1 MMIRICCFAC
11 ILFLGITSF
20 AQDTPVVN
28 RLMIEKK
35 KSFNLFN
42 GTKTQSILKF
52 EQLKQMK
59 GRVVSKEEEK
69 KQDAVASI
77 DRLFGEYI
85 DPKEEV
91 GDTLRLRGASKYDS
105 RIETGRLNPDK
116 PEEKKIIANT
126 LAVGIVIERDKIHA
140 ISPTDFQLDVSIT
153 LGKRYK
159 LCPGEAFANQPA
171 IGIGTAFIVGENQM
185 VTAGHV
191 FSQALDNYVIV
202 FGYELYNKTGTYAT
216 IISKDQIFYPKKIV
230 DRNQESDL
238 TIFSTDR
245 PLNRTV
251 LKIGSSTD
259 VKLNTPVYMIGYPS
273 GIPQKVALNASVHQ
287 NNDKQFFY
295 TTLDAFQGN
304 SGSPVFNMETHELIG
319 VLVSGEVDYV
329 WRGSCNTTT
338 LCRIPYC
345 KGEKVMRIANI
356 NTDLIK

>member
-1 MMIRICCFAC
+1 MLARCNSCLFL
-11 ILFLGITSF
+11 LFLGITAF
-20 AQDTPVVN
+20 AQEPPMPN
-28 RLMIEKK
+28 RLMLDKK
-35 KSFNLFN
+35 KSFYNFKGN
-42 GTKTQSILKF
+42 KSQEMLKA
-52 EQLKQMK
+52 EQLEQIK
-59 GRVVSKEEEK
+59 GRIASKEEENK
-69 KQDAVASI
+69 ESLEVLKNKF
-77 DRLFGEYI
+77 FGEFI

-91 GDTLRLRGASKYDS
+91 GDTLTLRGASKYDS
-105 RIETGRLNPDK
+105 RIETLRLNPDK
-116 PEEKKIIANT
+116 PEEKKIIANA
-126 LAVGIVIERDKIHA
+126 LAVGIVIEKDKIHA

-159 LCPGEAFANQPA
+159 LCPGEAFASQA
-171 IGIGTAFIVGENQM
+171 TIGIGTAFIVGEKQM

-191 FSQALDNYVIV
+191 FAQSLDNYVIV
-202 FGYELYNKTGTYAT
+202 FGFELYNKTGTYQT
-216 IISKDQIFYPKKIV
+216 IISKDQIFYPKKILE
-230 DRNQESDL
+230 RNQESDL

-251 LKIGSSTD
+251 LKIGNSTD
-259 VKLNTPVYMIGYPS
+259 VKINTPVYMIGYPS
-273 GIPQKVALNASVHQ
+273 GIPQKVALNASVHE

-295 TTLDAFQGN
+295 TSLDAFQGN

-345 KGEKVMRIANI
+345 KGEKVMRISNL